1 MLWSCARA
9 GCAHLLPGWT
19 TSSWG
24 FIGPIFVGTES
35 WRIAKKKMGT
45 VGCVLR
51 CSKAQ
56 GRMPP
61 SLEAK
66 LATRDF
72 PPVARRCLEATRSLF
87 LRVAFFSKL
96 RSGNEVRGRSVKG

>member
-1 MLWSCARA
+1 
-9 GCAHLLPGWT
+9 
-19 TSSWG
+19 
-24 FIGPIFVGTES
+24 
-35 WRIAKKKMGT
+35 
-45 VGCVLR
+45 
-51 CSKAQ
+51 
-56 GRMPP
+56 MPP